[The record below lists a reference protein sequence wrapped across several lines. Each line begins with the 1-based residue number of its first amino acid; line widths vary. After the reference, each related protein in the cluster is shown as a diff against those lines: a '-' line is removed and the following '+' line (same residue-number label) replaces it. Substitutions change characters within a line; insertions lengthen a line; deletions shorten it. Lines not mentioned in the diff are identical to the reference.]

1 MQEWKDANKE
11 QAEEGKAYLVIIN
24 GRYRKIRFVD
34 AYAIGTYCAEEGW
47 IIDNYEDATMIRV
60 DYFAE
65 LPKLPE
71 GVRHE
76 Y

>member
-11 QAEEGKAYLVIIN
+11 QPKEGKDYLVIIN
-24 GRYRKIRFVD
+24 GKYRKIRFVD
-34 AYAIGTYCAEEGW
+34 AYAIGTYYAEEGW
-47 IIDNYEDATMIRV
+47 VIDGYEDATMIRV

-65 LPKLPE
+65 MPKLPE

>member
-34 AYAIGTYCAEEGW
+34 AYAIGTYYAEEGW

-65 LPKLPE
+65 LPKLPK